1 MLAREG
7 RYKREAEARP
17 LAISDCISLPG
28 QHPHIP
34 GKDINVTDDIY
45 SAQKKCSNSGCAGRG
60 LELRAS
66 LPRGVKTKLDE
77 CRLRE

>member
-45 SAQKKCSNSGCAGRG
+45 SAQKSAQIVAVRVEVLNYVRRF
-60 LELRAS
+60 LE
-66 LPRGVKTKLDE
+66 VLDKI
-77 CRLRE
+77 R